1 MSYEG
6 REQII
11 CLHGHYDERDAAD
24 RSPPFCVCGADVG
37 WCNQV
42 DDTNCDSYGE
52 IPLKL
57 LVEKFQITAEVVET
71 CNLGH
76 SHVTAPAVFRVP
88 LHEEM
93 YKFRHHRPNYG
104 GTALVPIKE

>member
-6 REQII
+6 HEQII
-11 CLHGHYDERDAAD
+11 CLRGHYYERDAAD
-24 RSPPFCVCGADVG
+24 RSLPFCTCGADVG

-71 CNLGH
+71 CNLRH

-88 LHEEM
+88 TYEETRKLQH
-93 YKFRHHRPNYG
+93 YRPGYG
-104 GTALVPIKE
+104 GTPLILIKE

>member
-11 CLHGHYDERDAAD
+11 CLCGHYYERDVACLA
-24 RSPPFCVCGADVG
+24 PPVCACGAGVG
-37 WCNQV
+37 WCNQI

-88 LHEEM
+88 SYEET
-93 YKFRHHRPNYG
+93 YKFRHHRPDYG
-104 GTALVPIKE
+104 GTPLVLIKE